1 MIKAMIESVA
11 RITAMHCKH
20 RGEFRRVA
28 CTLHVALSKQQ
39 HEAATCRGASQGFRN
54 SIEKVHRK
62 DRRGQKDRRTEG
74 PIDKRSRC
82 TTRTG
87 GRRDGRTEG
96 RKDRRTEGQKDRR
109 TEGQIDKRSRCT
121 KGQEDGRTE
130 GRKHR
135 STDRQIDKRTRRQTD
150 TPRTTRETDNP
161 RTGQVDQPQGP
172 CREAPSCRAQEAAA
186 LPATVQP
193 PSTR

>member
-1 MIKAMIESVA
+1 MIKLMIKVTLMIKFMIKAMIKAMIESVA

-20 RGEFRRVA
+20 SGKFRRAA

-62 DRRGQKDRRTEG
+62 DRRG
-74 PIDKRSRC
+74 
-82 TTRTG
+82 
-87 GRRDGRTEG
+87 
-96 RKDRRTEGQKDRR
+96 RKDRRTD
-109 TEGQIDKRSRCT
+109 
-121 KGQEDGRTE
+121 
-130 GRKHR
+130 
-135 STDRQIDKRTRRQTD
+135 RQTD
-150 TPRTTRETDNP
+150 NPTNGHTENNPRNDNPRTTRETDNP
-161 RTGQVDQPQGP
+161 RTGQMDQPQGP